1 MNSLHILI
9 QFLRREDGVTSVEYC
24 VMLAFILV
32 VVIIG
37 VTTVGDGAAGLWVD
51 IDSDLNT
58 HDF

>member
-1 MNSLHILI
+1 MNAFHILI
-9 QFLRREDGVTSVEYC
+9 QFLRREDGVTSVEYS

-37 VTTVGDGAAGLWVD
+37 VTTVGDGAAGWWAD

>member
-1 MNSLHILI
+1 MNSLNILI

-37 VTTVGDGAAGLWVD
+37 VTAVGNGAAAMVGKY
-51 IDSDLNT
+51 
-58 HDF
+58 